1 MNAFSISGVIG
12 DTIEN
17 IREKFGFH
25 LAYALP
31 AMVVSALAS
40 LLINRQL
47 FAVQAGI
54 GGQAAMFASPYYW
67 LNLLVGMAVTGWN
80 TTAIV
85 GSMLHRQGT
94 LSFGDLV
101 AISTANV
108 ARFVG
113 LYLIWYIALIVGS
126 MLLLVPGLIAVTLW
140 AAAIPAM
147 VDRNLGPWAA
157 LQESRRLSKGARW
170 KIFATL
176 LICLL
181 VMAVPGLALLGLAG
195 NPAQL
200 ILLTQNNPLVFAVVT
215 LATGLLS
222 TIFLA
227 AYVVAIYRR
236 LTGDVQPGLVET
248 FA

>member
-1 MNAFSISGVIG
+1 MKEFSIGGVIG

-17 IREKFGFH
+17 IRERFGFH

-31 AMVVSALAS
+31 AMVLSALAS
-40 LLINRQL
+40 LLINREL
-47 FAVQAGI
+47 FATQAGV
-54 GGQAAMFASPYYW
+54 GGQAAMFTSPFYW
-67 LNLLVGMAVTGWN
+67 LNLFIGMAVTGWN

-85 GSMLHRQGT
+85 GSMLRRQDT
-94 LSFGDLV
+94 PSFADLV
-101 AISTANV
+101 AISTANI
-108 ARFVG
+108 ARFIA
-113 LYLIWYIALIVGS
+113 LYLIWYVTLIVGS

-140 AAAIPAM
+140 AASIPAM
-147 VDRNLGPWAA
+147 VDQNLGPWAA

-181 VMAVPGLALLGLAG
+181 VMTVPGLALLGIAG
-195 NPAQL
+195 NPAQM
-200 ILLTQNNPLVFAVVT
+200 ILLTQNNPLVFGVGT
-215 LATGLLS
+215 LLSGLLS
-222 TIFLA
+222 TVCLS